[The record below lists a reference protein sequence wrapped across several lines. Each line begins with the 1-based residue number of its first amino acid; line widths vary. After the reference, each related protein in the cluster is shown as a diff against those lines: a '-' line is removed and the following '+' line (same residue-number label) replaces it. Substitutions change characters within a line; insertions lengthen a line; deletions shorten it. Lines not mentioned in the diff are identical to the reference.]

1 VIGNQTKCASGK
13 TPRQREKTEQGNEAG
28 GSLAGSEI
36 SGGFEERAGEKRL
49 GQEVGK
55 TPYGIQPTMHG
66 LGFNSK
72 DSRQVGREF
81 C

>member
-1 VIGNQTKCASGK
+1 M
-13 TPRQREKTEQGNEAG
+13 EQGNEAG
-28 GSLAGSEI
+28 GSLVGSEI
-36 SGGFEERAGEKRL
+36 SVDFEERAREEWQ

-72 DSRQVGREF
+72 DSEQVGHEF